1 VSLALAVSITPP
13 RALEKSAQA
22 SIDRL
27 WTSYYCSEKARK
39 VSFVQEFGLKHRLTV
54 FVCVVLAILFLYNPY
69 PGMASSP
76 SGKLNIQHSLS
87 YRATVGSS
95 ELQHFSPP
103 DARKIFAT
111 PTAVATTRL
120 ESPIKFLVGQAAE
133 VSTHHLCAYQ
143 LVCADLWFRPP
154 PAN

>member
-1 VSLALAVSITPP
+1 V
-13 RALEKSAQA
+13 
-22 SIDRL
+22 RL
-27 WTSYYCSEKARK
+27 VHES
-39 VSFVQEFGLKHRLTV
+39 GLKRRLTA
-54 FVCVVLAILFLYNPY
+54 FVCITLAILFLYNPY
-69 PGMASSP
+69 ITLGSCP
-76 SGKLNIQHSLS
+76 SGKLNVQHRLS

-111 PTAVATTRL
+111 SIAVAATWL
-120 ESPIKFLVGQAAE
+120 ESPINFLVSQVAE
-133 VSTHHLCAYQ
+133 VSTHHLRPYP

>member
-1 VSLALAVSITPP
+1 VTLVHESGWK
-13 RALEKSAQA
+13 R
-22 SIDRL
+22 
-27 WTSYYCSEKARK
+27 
-39 VSFVQEFGLKHRLTV
+39 RLTV
-54 FVCVVLAILFLYNPY
+54 FVCVTLVILFLYNPY
-69 PGMASSP
+69 PTLASSS
-76 SGKLNIQHSLS
+76 SGQLNVQHRLS

-103 DARKIFAT
+103 DARKIFAM
-111 PTAVATTRL
+111 PPVVAATWL
-120 ESPIKFLVGQAAE
+120 ESPINFVVDQATE

>member
-1 VSLALAVSITPP
+1 MAGNVDFGRGTSLHRRIDIVVCLALAV
-13 RALEKSAQA
+13 
-22 SIDRL
+22 
-27 WTSYYCSEKARK
+27 
-39 VSFVQEFGLKHRLTV
+39 
-54 FVCVVLAILFLYNPY
+54 LFLYNPY
-69 PGMASSP
+69 LAVTPSS
-76 SGKLNIQHSLS
+76 SVLNVHHTLS

-111 PTAVATTRL
+111 SIAVATTWL
-120 ESPIKFLVGQAAE
+120 ESPINFLVSQVAE
-133 VSTHHLCAYQ
+133 VSTHHLRPYQ

>member
-1 VSLALAVSITPP
+1 VSS
-13 RALEKSAQA
+13 
-22 SIDRL
+22 
-27 WTSYYCSEKARK
+27 
-39 VSFVQEFGLKHRLTV
+39 VQQSGSKRRLTAL
-54 FVCVVLAILFLYNPY
+54 VCVVLAILFLYNPY
-69 PGMASSP
+69 VTLASSP
-76 SGKLNIQHSLS
+76 SGKLNVQHRLS

-111 PTAVATTRL
+111 PIAIAATWL
-120 ESPIKFLVGQAAE
+120 EAPINFLVGLAAE

>member
-1 VSLALAVSITPP
+1 MDVVHES
-13 RALEKSAQA
+13 
-22 SIDRL
+22 
-27 WTSYYCSEKARK
+27 
-39 VSFVQEFGLKHRLTV
+39 GLQRRFTV
-54 FVCVVLAILFLYNPY
+54 FVCVTLAILFLYNPY
-69 PGMASSP
+69 ATLGSSP
-76 SGKLNIQHSLS
+76 SGKLNVQHRLS

-111 PTAVATTRL
+111 PIAVATTWL
-120 ESPIKFLVGQAAE
+120 ESPINSLVSQAAD
-133 VSTHHLCAYQ
+133 VSTHHLRAYQ

>member
-1 VSLALAVSITPP
+1 V
-13 RALEKSAQA
+13 R
-22 SIDRL
+22 
-27 WTSYYCSEKARK
+27 
-39 VSFVQEFGLKHRLTV
+39 FVQKSGLQHRLTV
-54 FVCVVLAILFLYNPY
+54 FVCVTLAILFLYNPY
-69 PGMASSP
+69 LGMASSS
-76 SGKLNIQHSLS
+76 SGHLNVQHRLS

-111 PTAVATTRL
+111 LIAVATTWL
-120 ESPIKFLVGQAAE
+120 EAPINFLVGQAAE

-154 PAN
+154 PVN

>member
-1 VSLALAVSITPP
+1 MYFLL
-13 RALEKSAQA
+13 LFEEGQ
-22 SIDRL
+22 
-27 WTSYYCSEKARK
+27 K
-39 VSFVQEFGLKHRLTV
+39 VSFAQQLGLKHRLTV
-54 FVCVVLAILFLYNPY
+54 FVCVALAILFLYNPY
-69 PGMASSP
+69 LGMASSS
-76 SGKLNIQHSLS
+76 SGKLNVQHSLS

-111 PTAVATTRL
+111 PIAVATIWL
-120 ESPIKFLVGQAAE
+120 ESPLNFLVGQAAE